1 MLHHEESPEKSQFPT
16 KSPPPPLPPISRQPP
31 PILLYPLFSDKKF
44 WEERKEKLN

>member
-16 KSPPPPLPPISRQPP
+16 KSPPPLPPISRQPP